1 MRTLF
6 EKILISY
13 GSVLFAAS
21 LILIGTGCSRTEEPD
36 GSDGEYNVVVSILPQ
51 KYFVERIAAPRLLT
65 SSRANV
71 NVKIIVVV
79 PPGASPSAYELSP
92 SDMRNISQAD
102 IWFTIGVGFERAWI
116 PRFSGSN
123 PDLAIR
129 STVRDIDR
137 LPIDRY
143 SIPGGIAPSNAYG
156 DNGHDHAH
164 GWDDPHVWLSPELV
178 RKQAVAIAE
187 CLSDLDPEMEVHYR
201 TNVESFI
208 LEIDSLQNSI
218 HAMLDPMRGSCF
230 MVFHPAWGYFADEFN
245 LVQIPV
251 EESGNDPSPGEMSR
265 LVDFAKDQNI
275 QAIFVSPQFSTSS
288 AEAIASEVN
297 ARIIY
302 IDPLAEDWSSNL
314 MHVAEELAG
323 TMDTR

>member
-6 EKILISY
+6 KRILIPY
-13 GSVLFAAS
+13 GPVLFAVS
-21 LILIGTGCSRTEEPD
+21 LILIGTGCSRTDEPD
-36 GSDGEYNVVVSILPQ
+36 NITGGYTVAVSILPQ
-51 KYFVERIAAPRLLT
+51 KYFVERIA
-65 SSRANV
+65 SSRAN
-71 NVKIIVVV
+71 IIVVV
-79 PPGASPSAYELSP
+79 PPGASPAAYEPSP

-116 PRFSGSN
+116 PRFKGSN
-123 PDLAIR
+123 PNMIII

-143 SIPGGIAPSNAYG
+143 GIPEEIASSNTYG
-156 DNGHDHAH
+156 DNGHDHTG
-164 GWDDPHVWLSPELV
+164 GWEDPHVWLSPSLV
-178 RKQAVAIAE
+178 RKQAVVIAE
-187 CLSDLDPEMEVHYR
+187 CLSDLDPETATHYR
-201 TNVESFI
+201 TNLESFI
-208 LEIDSLQNSI
+208 IEIDSLQNSI
-218 HAMLDPMRGSCF
+218 HAVLDPIQGSCF

-251 EESGNDPSPGEMSR
+251 EVSGNDPSPGEMSR
-265 LVDFAKDQNI
+265 LVDLAKDQNV

-297 ARIIY
+297 AKIIY
-302 IDPLAEDWSSNL
+302 IDPLAEDWRKNL

>member
-1 MRTLF
+1 MRILF
-6 EKILISY
+6 KRILIPY
-13 GSVLFAAS
+13 GPVLFAVS
-21 LILIGTGCSRTEEPD
+21 LILIATGCSRREEP
-36 GSDGEYNVVVSILPQ
+36 GNSDSVYTVAVSILPQ
-51 KYFVERIAAPRLLT
+51 KYFVERIA
-65 SSRANV
+65 SSRIN
-71 NVKIIVVV
+71 IIVIV
-79 PPGASPSAYELSP
+79 PPGASPATYEPSP
-92 SDMRNISQAD
+92 SDMRSISHAD

-116 PRFSGSN
+116 PRFAGSN
-123 PDLAIR
+123 PDMAVI

-137 LPIDRY
+137 LPIARY
-143 SIPGGIAPSNAYG
+143 SIPDEHVSSPVHQ

-164 GWDDPHVWLSPELV
+164 GWEDPHVWLSPELV
-178 RKQAVAIAE
+178 RKQAVVIAE
-187 CLSDLDPEMEVHYR
+187 CLSELDPEAETRYR
-201 TNVESFI
+201 INLDNFI

-218 HAMLDPMRGSCF
+218 HAMLDPLQDGCF

-265 LVDFAKDQNI
+265 LVDFAKDQNV

-302 IDPLAEDWSSNL
+302 IDPLAEDWGENL
-314 MHVAEELAG
+314 MHVAEELSGA
-323 TMDTR
+323 MDTR

>member
-1 MRTLF
+1 
-6 EKILISY
+6 
-13 GSVLFAAS
+13 
-21 LILIGTGCSRTEEPD
+21 
-36 GSDGEYNVVVSILPQ
+36 
-51 KYFVERIAAPRLLT
+51 
-65 SSRANV
+65 SSRV
-71 NVKIIVVV
+71 NIIVVV
-79 PPGASPSAYELSP
+79 PPGANPATYEPSP
-92 SDMRNISQAD
+92 SDMRNISQTD
-102 IWFTIGVGFERAWI
+102 VWFTIGVGFERAWI
-116 PRFSGSN
+116 PRFAGSN
-123 PDLAIR
+123 PDMTIIN
-129 STVRDIDR
+129 TVRDIDR

-143 SIPGGIAPSNAYG
+143 SIPEEIASSNTHG
-156 DNGHDHAH
+156 DNEHDHTD
-164 GWDDPHVWLSPELV
+164 GWEDPHVWLSPELV
-178 RKQAVAIAE
+178 RKQVAAIAE
-187 CLSDLDPEMEVHYR
+187 CLSYLDPETETRYR
-201 TNVESFI
+201 ANAENFI

-265 LVDFAKDQNI
+265 LVDFAKDQNV

-302 IDPLAEDWSSNL
+302 IDPLAENWNANL
-314 MHVAEELAG
+314 IHVAEELAG

>member
-6 EKILISY
+6 KGILITY
-13 GSVLFAAS
+13 GTVLFTIS
-21 LILIGTGCSRTEEPD
+21 LVLIGTGCSRTEES
-36 GSDGEYNVVVSILPQ
+36 GTITGEYTVVVSILPQ
-51 KYFVERIAAPRLLT
+51 KYFVERIAT
-65 SSRANV
+65 NKANV
-71 NVKIIVVV
+71 IVIV
-79 PPGASPSAYELSP
+79 PPGASPATYEPSP
-92 SDMRNISQAD
+92 SDMRIISQAD
-102 IWFTIGVGFERAWI
+102 VWFTIGVGFERAWI
-116 PRFSGSN
+116 PRFAGSN
-123 PDLAIR
+123 PNMIIR
-129 STVRDIDR
+129 STIGDIDR
-137 LPIDRY
+137 FPIDRY
-143 SIPGGIAPSNAYG
+143 SIPGGITPSPVYG
-156 DNGHDHAH
+156 DDGHDHDH
-164 GWDDPHVWLSPELV
+164 GCEDPHIWLSPALV

-187 CLSDLDPEMEVHYR
+187 CLSDLDPEMETHYQA
-201 TNVESFI
+201 NLEDFI
-208 LEIDSLQNSI
+208 LEIDSLQNRI

-265 LVDFAKDQNI
+265 LVDFAKDQNV

-302 IDPLAEDWSSNL
+302 IDPLAENWNANL
-314 MHVAEELAG
+314 IHVAEKLAG